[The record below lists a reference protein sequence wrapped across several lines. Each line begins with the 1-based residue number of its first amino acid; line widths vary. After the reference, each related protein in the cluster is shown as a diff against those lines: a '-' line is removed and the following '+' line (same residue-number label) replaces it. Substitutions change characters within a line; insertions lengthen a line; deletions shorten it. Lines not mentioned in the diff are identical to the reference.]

1 MSIQTKQQASPN
13 LLLSLFLCHAIFFSP
28 SLMAKQGYEF
38 ADDQGKSEQHGKGHH
53 KKEHGKQEH
62 HANSNE
68 RAQESDHYHLQ
79 NYFTAQ
85 RRSVVVDVYAKEF
98 KEKKCPPGLA
108 KKQNGCN
115 PPGQVRKWR
124 RGHTLPHDLDYHDVS
139 PLLIKSI
146 GPAPS
151 GHRYVRIANDIL
163 LIAIGTNM
171 VIDALEDI
179 SRQ

>member
-1 MSIQTKQQASPN
+1 MSTHLKHKA
-13 LLLSLFLCHAIFFSP
+13 LLSLILCHAIFLSP
-28 SLMAKQGYEF
+28 AVIAKHGSDFKDE
-38 ADDQGKSEQHGKGHH
+38 QGKSEQHGKGHH
-53 KKEHGKQEH
+53 KKDHGKQEH
-62 HANSNE
+62 HSDSNE
-68 RAQESDHYHLQ
+68 RTQESGYSHLQ

-85 RRSVVVDVYAKEF
+85 RRSVVVNVYANEF

-108 KKQNGCN
+108 KKHNGCN

-124 RGHTLPHDLDYHDVS
+124 RGHALPHDLDYHDVS

-151 GHRYVRIANDIL
+151 GYRYVRIANDIL
-163 LIAIGTNM
+163 LITIGTNM